1 MKRLILFILSLASSG
16 AFAQNIVPIQQIQG
30 WAGQFQPD
38 SCSEGP
44 NPVYLGQTVTVRGV
58 VITNG
63 GLNET
68 TGQTRWIWIRD
79 VSASPST
86 PFGNISVRSSA
97 ATTPTDI
104 NSLIAGDTIQVT
116 GQVQEFQGTGGTG
129 LNGETQLGPEPGG
142 VVLISESPG
151 PAPAAF
157 PVAVSQLNGP
167 LNSNDQPT
175 NHITTGEPLE
185 GNFVEISN
193 VTVTLVEVTNGRCRI
208 RVRDENNN
216 QIWIYD
222 RFKTQRIASGFVP
235 PNVGDNYISIKGII
249 EGWKNI
255 CPGTGTGNRGY
266 NLNPFSMT
274 HYVKGAS
281 APVIGN
287 IKKSF
292 ACPGS
297 FNPVV
302 ISADITDDGSV
313 TSAELLYTTADN
325 FSNPTVVPMTVT
337 GTRYSAA
344 IEPQP
349 SGSLVRYYIRA
360 RDNLNNT
367 TNQPNVPAPAQATPL
382 FYTVNSNGCTIRDI
396 QFTPFTTGRSGYV
409 GDSVT
414 VQGVVTA
421 SAASNNLGYVYI
433 QEPGQSLW
441 AGIWINGGSL
451 INGFNVGDRVSVSGV
466 VEESFGL
473 TRITNV
479 YGAVLLSTGQ
489 AVPAPTV
496 INPANFSTYDF
507 VKCEPYEGMLVRL
520 ENPIAGQGLFV
531 VDTNADASQNR
542 NNGEYRI
549 GGDVLDPNTGIRV
562 LAGRQTTTAF
572 SSLNVSY
579 VNSPLWATVDGTM
592 NVPPIVVLPGS
603 PVTLMQGILTFSFGN
618 MKVLPR
624 DNSDAAITVSA
635 ADRLSKG
642 LVRIMPNPA
651 SAYIRIQLP
660 DDVSSA
666 AYTLIN
672 AQGRTLASGTF
683 TASGDRMSV
692 EGLPAG
698 VYSLR
703 LTGSRGEALATRTLS
718 VVR

>member
-1 MKRLILFILSLASSG
+1 MKRLFLFILTLATGG

-44 NPVYLGQTVTVRGV
+44 NPAYLGQTVTVRGV
-58 VITNG
+58 VITSG

-79 VSASPST
+79 VSALPST

-116 GQVQEFQGTGGTG
+116 GQVQEFQGTGGTA
-129 LNGETQLGPEPGG
+129 LNGETQLAPEPGG

-157 PVAVSQLNGP
+157 PVSVAQLNGP
-167 LNSNDQPT
+167 LNTNDQPS
-175 NHITTGEPLE
+175 NRITTGEPLE

-193 VTVTLVEVTNGRCRI
+193 VTVTFVETVSGRCRI

-222 RFKTQRIASGFVP
+222 RFKTQRISTGFVP

-255 CPGTGTGNRGY
+255 CPGTAVGNRGY
-266 NLNPFSMT
+266 NLNPFSPT

-287 IKKSF
+287 IRKSV
-292 ACPGS
+292 ACPGATS
-297 FNPVV
+297 PTL

-313 TSAELLYTTADN
+313 ASAELVYTTADDFN
-325 FSNPTVVPMTVT
+325 NPTVVAMTVV
-337 GTRYSAA
+337 GTRYVAP
-344 IEPQP
+344 IEGQP

-367 TNQPNVPAPAQATPL
+367 TSQPNVPAQATPL
-382 FYTVNSNGCTIRDI
+382 FFTVNNNGCTIRDI
-396 QFTPFTTGRSGYV
+396 QFTPFSTGRSGYV

-421 SAASNNLGYVYI
+421 SASPNNLGYVYI
-433 QEPGQSLW
+433 QEPNQSLW

-451 INGFNVGDRVSVSGV
+451 ISGFNVGDRVSVSGV

-479 YGAVLLSTGQ
+479 YGAVPLSTGQ
-489 AVPAPTV
+489 PVPPPVV
-496 INPANFSTYDF
+496 INPADFSIYDF

-520 ENPIAGQGLFV
+520 ENPISGQGLFV

-542 NNGEYRI
+542 NNGEYRV
-549 GGDVLDPNTGIRV
+549 GGDVQDPNTGVRI
-562 LAGRQTTTAF
+562 LAGRQTTSAF

-579 VNSPLWATVDGTM
+579 VNSPLWATTDGIM
-592 NVPPIVVLPGS
+592 NVPPIVVLPAS

-624 DNSDAAITVSA
+624 DNSDVAITVSA
-635 ADRLSKG
+635 ADRIGRSQA
-642 LVRIMPNPA
+642 VIMPNPA
-651 SAYIRIQLP
+651 SSGFRIQLP
-660 DDVSSA
+660 DEVA
-666 AYTLIN
+666 AAGYTLVN
-672 AQGRTLASGTF
+672 AQGRAMNSGTV
-683 TASGDRMSV
+683 TASEGWISV
-692 EGLPAG
+692 ESLPPG
-698 VYSLR
+698 IYKIR
-703 LTGSRGEALATRTLS
+703 LTGIRGEVLTTRTLS